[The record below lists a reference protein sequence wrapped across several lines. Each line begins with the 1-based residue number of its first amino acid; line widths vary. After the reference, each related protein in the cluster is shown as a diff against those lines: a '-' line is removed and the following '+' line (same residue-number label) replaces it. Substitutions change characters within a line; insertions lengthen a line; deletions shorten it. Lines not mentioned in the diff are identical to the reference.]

1 MARTKS
7 LARKPSRQYHHG
19 NLRRGLLDE
28 ALAMI
33 RTDGVEG
40 LTLREIGTRLGVS
53 RTALYRHFADKGAL
67 LEAVATEGFRTLRQE
82 LLGAWETGGGGLA
95 GFDQMGEAYV
105 RFAVA
110 NPAHYRV
117 MFGKFVEPS
126 GRLPELATEAAG
138 ARAALG
144 NAPLAP

>member
-33 RTDGVEG
+33 RAGGVGG

-53 RTALYRHFADKGAL
+53 RTALYRHFADKQAL
-67 LEAVATEGFRTLRQE
+67 LYAVATEGFRTLREQ
-82 LLGAWETGGGGLA
+82 LLAAWESAPGRA
-95 GFDQMGEAYV
+95 GFDAMG
-105 RFAVA
+105 VA
-110 NPAHYRV
+110 
-117 MFGKFVEPS
+117 
-126 GRLPELATEAAG
+126 
-138 ARAALG
+138 
-144 NAPLAP
+144 